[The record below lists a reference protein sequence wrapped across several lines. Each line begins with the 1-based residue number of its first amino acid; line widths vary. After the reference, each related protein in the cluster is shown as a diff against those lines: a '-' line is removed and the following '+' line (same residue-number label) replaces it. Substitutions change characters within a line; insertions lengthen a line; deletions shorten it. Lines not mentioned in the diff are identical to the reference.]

1 MEDQKKVMYGLNN
14 NNKTKYYMVVMNTG
28 RGKEEN
34 IDISVTVKQWS
45 SVGKRSANTN
55 T

>member
-1 MEDQKKVMYGLNN
+1 MEDQKKFMYGLNN
-14 NNKTKYYMVVMNTG
+14 DMTKYYMVVMNTG
-28 RGKEEN
+28 RGKEVN